1 MRKRPSDQR
10 LRRWLSTGRPRRV
23 GRLLETDLGIS
34 EHLDDLS
41 RLEPAQVAALADVSA
56 PARGFPDRT
65 VLAVQER
72 IDSYATMALVA
83 DLLGLGWQTGR
94 VVLGDP
100 DLGPEWER
108 LENPEP

>member
-1 MRKRPSDQR
+1 MGKRPSDQR

-23 GRLLETDLGIS
+23 GRLLETDSGIGAR
-34 EHLDDLS
+34 LDELS
-41 RLEPAQVAALADVSA
+41 RLEPAQVAALAEVSA

-65 VLAVQER
+65 VLVVQER
-72 IDSYATMALVA
+72 IDTYATVALVA

-100 DLGPEWER
+100 EVGPEWER
-108 LENPEP
+108 RESPEP